1 MEASTK
7 GEQMH
12 DRRDVAEQAW
22 FGFVTIL
29 PERCRGRR
37 IRVLR
42 LPIFS
47 QPGEDD
53 ESRGCLRASAL
64 FHLPEDN
71 KPGIRSSDP
80 ARCFYRACVLLVF
93 VHGRHFDGQVRLRGD
108 QHESIGL

>member
-29 PERCRGRR
+29 PERCGRG
-37 IRVLR
+37 IRVLQ

-53 ESRGCLRASAL
+53 GPLGCLRASD
-64 FHLPEDN
+64 LP
-71 KPGIRSSDP
+71 PS
-80 ARCFYRACVLLVF
+80 
-93 VHGRHFDGQVRLRGD
+93 
-108 QHESIGL
+108 

>member
-1 MEASTK
+1 
-7 GEQMH
+7 MH

-42 LPIFS
+42 LPTFS

-53 ESRGCLRASAL
+53 ESR
-64 FHLPEDN
+64 
-71 KPGIRSSDP
+71 
-80 ARCFYRACVLLVF
+80 
-93 VHGRHFDGQVRLRGD
+93 
-108 QHESIGL
+108 